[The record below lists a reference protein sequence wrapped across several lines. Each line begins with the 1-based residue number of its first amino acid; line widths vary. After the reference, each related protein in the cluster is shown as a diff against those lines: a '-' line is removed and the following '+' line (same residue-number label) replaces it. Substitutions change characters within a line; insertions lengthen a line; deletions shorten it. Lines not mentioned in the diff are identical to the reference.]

1 MPNWTDAQ
9 LDAIKARR
17 GTVLVSAAAGSGKTA
32 VLVERVIERLTDLE
46 HPTDADR
53 LLVVTFTKAA
63 AAEMRDRIEK
73 RLLALMKEQ
82 PENTRLRRQQLLLQ
96 QAHIC
101 TVDSFCSDIVR
112 EFFYLLGISPD
123 FSIIT
128 DKQQEELMT
137 ESLDEILTEWYKDE
151 NFRADLADV
160 LGGDKN
166 DARLSAAILKMY
178 EYTRSHPF
186 PDKWMRDIQ
195 KAMTDVTQSPVKT
208 PWGEVVRQ
216 HIMEVYDFAIKLSH
230 SAYRLAAEDPD
241 LEKAYCTALGA
252 DIDKLS
258 AKLQA
263 MEDPETCRFSDLT
276 ITFDKLGS
284 FRGEDPRA
292 DRIKAMRDMVKKE
305 IGKLQKLA
313 GDAEDQKF
321 TEEIAATTGTVVYL
335 FLAVQSFEKTY
346 SAKKREKNVL
356 DFSDLEH
363 MALQLFLTEQEDGT
377 FRRTETAKLV
387 SERFDEIM
395 TDEYQ
400 DSISYNWPISLKRL
414 EAMGEEAMQKPYYE
428 DENGNKIEY
437 DNTAYINGV
446 EIIIDPMTREEVD
459 VVINFIKSLD
469 QVMNYDQQLLNIINE
484 ESAAYFEGQKSVN
497 EVADIIQSRVQ
508 IYINENR

>member
-1 MPNWTDAQ
+1 MYKRQ
-9 LDAIKARR
+9 
-17 GTVLVSAAAGSGKTA
+17 VLVSAAAGSGKTA
-32 VLVERVIERLTDLE
+32 VLVERVIERLTDPE

-137 ESLDEILTEWYKDE
+137 ESLDETLTEWYKDE
-151 NFRADLADV
+151 NFRTDLADV

-263 MEDPETCRFSDLT
+263 MEDPETCRFSGLT

-292 DRIKAMRDMVKKE
+292 DRIKAMRDIVKKE

-400 DSISYNWPISLKRL
+400 DTNHAQY
-414 EAMGEEAMQKPYYE
+414 
-428 DENGNKIEY
+428 
-437 DNTAYINGV
+437 V
-446 EIIIDPMTREEVD
+446 
-459 VVINFIKSLD
+459 FC
-469 QVMNYDQQLLNIINE
+469 LLYT
-484 ESAAYFEGQKSVN
+484 SPSPR
-497 EVADIIQSRVQ
+497 D
-508 IYINENR
+508 

>member
-32 VLVERVIERLTDLE
+32 VLVERVIERLTDPE

-82 PENTRLRRQQLLLQ
+82 PENTRLRRQQLLLRRRTS
-96 QAHIC
+96 ARWTASVRTLC
-101 TVDSFCSDIVR
+101 ANFSTCSVSR
-112 EFFYLLGISPD
+112 PIS
-123 FSIIT
+123 SIIT

-137 ESLDEILTEWYKDE
+137 ESLDEVLTEWYKDE
-151 NFRADLADV
+151 NFRTDLADV

-241 LEKAYCTALGA
+241 LEKSYCTALGA

-276 ITFDKLGS
+276 VTFDKLGS

-292 DRIKAMRDMVKKE
+292 DRIKAMRDMVKME

-377 FRRTETAKLV
+377 FRRTETGKA
-387 SERFDEIM
+387 RFRA
-395 TDEYQ
+395 
-400 DSISYNWPISLKRL
+400 L
-414 EAMGEEAMQKPYYE
+414 
-428 DENGNKIEY
+428 
-437 DNTAYINGV
+437 
-446 EIIIDPMTREEVD
+446 
-459 VVINFIKSLD
+459 
-469 QVMNYDQQLLNIINE
+469 
-484 ESAAYFEGQKSVN
+484 
-497 EVADIIQSRVQ
+497 
-508 IYINENR
+508 

>member
-32 VLVERVIERLTDLE
+32 VLVERVIERLTDPE

-82 PENTRLRRQQLLLQ
+82 PENTRLRRQQLYCSRRTS
-96 QAHIC
+96 ARW
-101 TVDSFCSDIVR
+101 TVSVR
-112 EFFYLLGISPD
+112 TLCANFSPARYLAR

-137 ESLDEILTEWYKDE
+137 ESLDEVLTEWYKDE
-151 NFRADLADV
+151 NFRTDLADV

-166 DARLSAAILKMY
+166 DTRLSAAILKMY

-241 LEKAYCTALGA
+241 LEKAILHGT
-252 DIDKLS
+252 
-258 AKLQA
+258 
-263 MEDPETCRFSDLT
+263 R
-276 ITFDKLGS
+276 
-284 FRGEDPRA
+284 RGYR
-292 DRIKAMRDMVKKE
+292 
-305 IGKLQKLA
+305 
-313 GDAEDQKF
+313 
-321 TEEIAATTGTVVYL
+321 
-335 FLAVQSFEKTY
+335 
-346 SAKKREKNVL
+346 
-356 DFSDLEH
+356 
-363 MALQLFLTEQEDGT
+363 
-377 FRRTETAKLV
+377 
-387 SERFDEIM
+387 
-395 TDEYQ
+395 
-400 DSISYNWPISLKRL
+400 
-414 EAMGEEAMQKPYYE
+414 
-428 DENGNKIEY
+428 
-437 DNTAYINGV
+437 
-446 EIIIDPMTREEVD
+446 
-459 VVINFIKSLD
+459 
-469 QVMNYDQQLLNIINE
+469 
-484 ESAAYFEGQKSVN
+484 
-497 EVADIIQSRVQ
+497 
-508 IYINENR
+508 